1 MHIHLLPRRDFW
13 LRHDNNLHNYALRL
27 LRQLFVLLRGC
38 MLDLFHPSLVIF
50 FHLVVFL
57 DRWQFYEANIV
68 KRKNSKRRVL
78 SQSRNVTL
86 LSQRPCE
93 FAFGKGQKA

>member
-1 MHIHLLPRRDFW
+1 MG
-13 LRHDNNLHNYALRL
+13 HDNNLHNSPLKALEAVI
-27 LRQLFVLLRGC
+27 VLLPGYR
-38 MLDLFHPSLVIF
+38 LDLFHPSLVIF

-57 DRWQFYEANIV
+57 NRWQFYEANIV

-93 FAFGKGQKA
+93 LAFGKGQKA